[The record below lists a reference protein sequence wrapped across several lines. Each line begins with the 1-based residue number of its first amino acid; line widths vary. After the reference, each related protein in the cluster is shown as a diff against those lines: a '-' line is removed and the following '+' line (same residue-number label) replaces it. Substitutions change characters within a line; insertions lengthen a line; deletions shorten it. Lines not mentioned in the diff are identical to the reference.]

1 MQKSH
6 NERCMQIRSK
16 IWIEIEGEP
25 VFGRGRRFLLHAIDE
40 HGSINQ
46 AAKEVGVSFRR
57 AWSHIKAME
66 DRLGMKLVERTVGG
80 RNGGGAVITAEARDF
95 LKRFDALENGVR
107 EIVDERFESVFKGGP
122 HV

>member
-6 NERCMQIRSK
+6 NERRLQIRSK

-25 VFGRGRRFLLHAIDE
+25 VFGRGRLFLLHAIDE
-40 HGSINQ
+40 HGSINR
-46 AAKEVGVSFRR
+46 AAKEVGVTFRR

-66 DRLGMKLVERTVGG
+66 ERLGIKLVERTIGG
-80 RNGGGAVITAEARDF
+80 RNGGGAVITAEARVF
-95 LKRFDALENGVR
+95 LKRFEALENGVR
-107 EIVDERFESVFKGGP
+107 EIVDERFEAFFKEGP